1 MLSDLF
7 VDGTH
12 FEWVL
17 ETLLELHH
25 NHSTEDDLLIQY
37 LLPTLCKALAFLK
50 TVRNQ
55 RSVEAQ
61 AQNVN
66 CPPRLSLFI
75 VHCSFRGHRSI
86 HDFLHSCLLP
96 SFLSICTGTSHAIY
110 GLPLFCSRLSVSG
123 DDHQKTRRRPLF
135 FSPLDPARFFDRS
148 H

>member
-1 MLSDLF
+1 MLNVALLLLKLSSIARLNFILCLLFFYQLLVLSDLF

-55 RSVEAQ
+55 
-61 AQNVN
+61 
-66 CPPRLSLFI
+66 PP
-75 VHCSFRGHRSI
+75 VYH
-86 HDFLHSCLLP
+86 
-96 SFLSICTGTSHAIY
+96 SHAQY
-110 GLPLFCSRLSVSG
+110 LTSG
-123 DDHQKTRRRPLF
+123 GVHQNF
-135 FSPLDPARFFDRS
+135 E
-148 H
+148 

>member
-55 RSVEAQ
+55 RPSYHSQ
-61 AQNVN
+61 AQYVN
-66 CPPRLSLFI
+66 SPP
-75 VHCSFRGHRSI
+75 
-86 HDFLHSCLLP
+86 
-96 SFLSICTGTSHAIY
+96 
-110 GLPLFCSRLSVSG
+110 GLPL
-123 DDHQKTRRRPLF
+123 RRNLPEVRVIYIAL
-135 FSPLDPARFFDRS
+135 
-148 H
+148 

>member
-66 CPPRLSLFI
+66 SPPRLSLFI
-75 VHCSFRGHRSI
+75 VQSEDTDQFMILSI
-86 HDFLHSCLLP
+86 LVSCL
-96 SFLSICTGTSHAIY
+96 
-110 GLPLFCSRLSVSG
+110 
-123 DDHQKTRRRPLF
+123 
-135 FSPLDPARFFDRS
+135 RF
-148 H
+148 